1 MQNNLKMNIVAS
13 VMLII
18 VGIGF
23 LLNNFINDERD
34 QVYSEINM
42 SILKDK
48 EESENVNIDFVDGNL
63 KFEVK

>member
-48 EESENVNIDFVDGNL
+48 EES
-63 KFEVK
+63 